1 MPEQLDAYD
10 GFGGTIGR
18 TFRSSEPWWPPRTEP
33 PRDAPNVVVVVV
45 DDLGFSDLGCYGSE
59 IDTPNVDALAAAGT
73 RYANFHVTPLCSPT
87 RAALMT
93 GLNSHAAGMGYVS
106 NADPGFPGYA
116 AELPANQPTMPEIFR
131 ANGYRTFMLGKW
143 HLTRDSELS
152 ESGDRSSWPLQ
163 RGFDEYFGFLEAM
176 TNMHHP
182 HRLYDGNSVVDV
194 DQYPE
199 GYYLTD
205 DLTDRALRMI
215 HGLRASHPHTPFFM
229 YFAHGAV
236 HAPLHAKEADIVKYR
251 GRYAMGWDQ
260 LRRQRL
266 SRQVELGVVE
276 PGTELP
282 PRNDEPGEDVL
293 AWDDLSADEQRLFAR
308 YMEVYAAMVHS
319 VDTSVGRIVDCLREL
334 GELDNT
340 VILLTSDNG
349 ASREGNERG
358 SSHYFRGRSPEPG
371 KTHQR
376 RDFLELDL
384 DNFDQIGGPTTW
396 PHYPRGWAMACN
408 TPFRLYKTTTFAGG
422 HQVPL
427 ILSWPRKA
435 THPNSIV
442 RMQYA
447 HVTDVLPTLVDLIGL
462 NVPTERNGQPA
473 DAWVGSTFAATFND
487 PDAPTSHVEQY
498 YEVLGSRGY
507 YRDGWEALTYRVPMT
522 PFREERWQL
531 YHVAEDPTELR
542 DLADDHP
549 ALVAE
554 LAKAWEDA
562 AWRNRVF
569 PLYEGGGINYII
581 RPDTEKP
588 FDEPVV
594 LRPGYPTTE
603 RYRSS
608 RLLAGRSVRITVDW
622 RFERGDRGIIVAH
635 GGQESGY
642 LLYVDED
649 ELRFLI
655 SSCGE
660 EHSLEA
666 VRLPARSDSVAV
678 DLHSPGGG
686 RWDVELRVNGE
697 PAARTDGLPQLFSFM
712 PFEGI
717 DIGLDRRSPV
727 CWRLYEREGSFPF
740 TGTLNT
746 VTYVP
751 GERAPDAPEVLLEQ
765 ARSVGSA
772 LE

>member
-1 MPEQLDAYD
+1 MSEQPDPYEN
-10 GFGGTIGR
+10 FGGSIGR
-18 TFRSSEPWWPPRTEP
+18 TFRSSQPWWPPRTEP
-33 PRDAPNVVVVVV
+33 PDNAPNVVVIVV

-59 IDTPNVDALAAAGT
+59 IDTPNIDALADSGT
-73 RYANFHVTPLCSPT
+73 RYTNFHVTPLCSPT

-116 AELPANQPTMPEIFR
+116 AELPDNQPTMPEIFR

-143 HLTRDSELS
+143 HLTKDSELS
-152 ESGDRSSWPLQ
+152 EAGDRSSWPLQ
-163 RGFDEYFGFLEAM
+163 RGFDEYYGFLEAM
-176 TNMHHP
+176 TNLHQP

-194 DQYPE
+194 DRYPE

-205 DLTDRALRMI
+205 DLTDRAQRMI
-215 HGLRASHPHTPFFM
+215 HGLRASHPHKPFFM

-251 GRYAMGWDQ
+251 DRYAMGWDR
-260 LRRQRL
+260 LRQQRL
-266 SRQVELGVVE
+266 ARQVDLGIVE
-276 PGTELP
+276 PATELP
-282 PRNDEPGEDVL
+282 PRNSEPGEDVR
-293 AWDDLSADEQRLFAR
+293 AWEELSPDEQRLFAR
-308 YMEVYAAMVHS
+308 YMEVYAAMVDN

-340 VILLTSDNG
+340 IILVTSDNG
-349 ASREGNERG
+349 ASREGNEQG

-371 KTHQR
+371 KTRQEK
-376 RDFLELDL
+376 DFFELDL
-384 DNFDQIGGPTTW
+384 ANFDAIGGPTTW

-427 ILSWPRKA
+427 ILSWPHRA
-435 THPNSIV
+435 SHPNAIV
-442 RMQYA
+442 REQYA

-462 NVPTERNGQPA
+462 DVPRERNGRPA
-473 DAWVGSTFAATFND
+473 VPWAGSSFAATFDD
-487 PDAPTSHVEQY
+487 PDAPTAHNEQY
-498 YEVLGSRGY
+498 YEVLGGRGY
-507 YRDGWEALTYRVPMT
+507 YRDGWEALTYRVPLT
-522 PFREERWQL
+522 PFSDERWQL
-531 YHVAEDPTELR
+531 YHVAEDPTELH

-554 LAKAWEDA
+554 LAAAWEDA
-562 AWRNRVF
+562 AWRNGVF
-569 PLYEGGGINYII
+569 PLYEGGGINYLI
-581 RPDTEKP
+581 RPDSEKA

-603 RYRSS
+603 RYRTS
-608 RLLAGRSVRITVDW
+608 RLLAGRSVRIEVDW
-622 RFERGDRGIIVAH
+622 RFEHGDRGIVLAH

-642 LLYVDED
+642 LLYVDDD
-649 ELRFLI
+649 ELRFLV

-660 EHSLEA
+660 EHA
-666 VRLPARSDSVAV
+666 VCPVPLPGRSERVTV

-686 RWDVELRVNGE
+686 RWDVSLAVDGDLRAHA
-697 PAARTDGLPQLFSFM
+697 PGLPQLFSFM

-717 DIGLDRRSPV
+717 DVGLDRRSPV
-727 CWRLYEREGSFPF
+727 CWRLYEREGTFPF
-740 TGTLNT
+740 TGTLET
-746 VTYVP
+746 VTYTP
-751 GERAPDAPEVLLEQ
+751 GEHAPDAPEVLLDQ
-765 ARSVGSA
+765 ARAVGSA